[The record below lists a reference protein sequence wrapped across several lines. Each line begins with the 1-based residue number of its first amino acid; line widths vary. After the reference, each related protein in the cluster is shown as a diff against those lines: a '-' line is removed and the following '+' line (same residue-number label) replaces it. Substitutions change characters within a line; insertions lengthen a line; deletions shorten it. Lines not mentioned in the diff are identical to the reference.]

1 MYQGFPIQPT
11 SCGSTGACG
20 YTYPYGEGGYSTYT
34 SGIVAYET
42 FTFTALD
49 GSSFAIEPI
58 KFGCGQNE
66 SDNGFLGTDGLV
78 GLGLGSFSLPSQ
90 LSLVSGFTDIFSYC
104 LIPFDSTAANHS
116 TFYFGVPETNI
127 STYTPMYRNAV
138 IPSATVYYV
147 NVTGISVGGVLLD
160 IPAGFFDVSP
170 TDGSGGVIFDS
181 GTSLTLLIGAAYD
194 AVLQVSYLMIIRFMV
209 STTDIINFL
218 VAITLSI
225 YKLTPKTIENP
236 QKKKVPYD

>member
-1 MYQGFPIQPT
+1 LYQGFPSPT
-11 SCGSTGACG
+11 TCDVGTGSCD
-20 YTYPYGEGGYSTYT
+20 YTYPYGEGGDFTYT

-49 GSSFAIEPI
+49 GSSFTIEPI

-66 SDNGFLGTDGLV
+66 SNNGFLGTDGLV
-78 GLGLGSFSLPSQ
+78 GLALGSFSLPSQ

-127 STYTPMYRNAV
+127 STYTP
-138 IPSATVYYV
+138 ILPSAPLYYV

-170 TDGSGGVIFDS
+170 TDGSGGVICDS
-181 GTSLTLLIGAAYD
+181 GTTFTLLIGAAYD
-194 AVLQVSYLMIIRFMV
+194 AVLQVSHLIIIRFMV

-236 QKKKVPYD
+236 PKKKVPHD